1 VSDEYLWERS
11 GAPDPEVERLE
22 QLLRPLRH
30 VPRALPDGRR
40 RRVLIAAAVVAT
52 AAAAAAVIL
61 WPRPSPSA
69 GWAATVL
76 SGAPRIGAAAVARQA
91 TLGVGQ
97 WLETD
102 PQSRAEIAVGSIGRV
117 QVAPRTRVRLVDD
130 GRTSHRIELARGTI
144 EAFIW
149 APPGRFL
156 VDVPG
161 GRAVDLGCAYTLT
174 VDDRGDGLLRVTS
187 GWVGFDH
194 RGRESFVPA
203 GAACRTR
210 AGLGPGTPYRLDAPA
225 ALADALARFDFQ
237 PEEKVR
243 QASLAVV
250 LATATTED
258 AFTLWHL
265 LARVAPADR
274 GLVFERLAALRP
286 PPPGVTRAAIEGDD
300 RGARDLWWDA
310 LNLGP
315 VQLWRRW
322 KLDHAPTP
330 R

>member
-11 GAPDPEVERLE
+11 GPPDPEVQRLE
-22 QLLRPLRH
+22 QLLRPLQH
-30 VPRALPDGRR
+30 VPAPVPDVRR
-40 RRVLIAAAVVAT
+40 RRVLIAAAAVAT
-52 AAAAAAVIL
+52 AVAAAVIL
-61 WPRPSPSA
+61 WPRPPRSA

-76 SGAPRIGAAAVARQA
+76 SGAPRIGATAVARQA

-102 PQSRAEIAVGSIGRV
+102 PQSRAEVAVGSIGRV
-117 QVAPRTRVRLVDD
+117 EVAPRTRVRLVDD

-161 GRAVDLGCAYTLT
+161 GSAVDLGCAYTLT
-174 VDDRGDGLLRVTS
+174 VDDRGEGLLRVKS

-194 RGRESFVPA
+194 QGRESFVPA

-210 AGLGPGTPYRLDAPA
+210 PGLGPGTPYRLDAPA
-225 ALADALARFDFQ
+225 ALPDALARFDF
-237 PEEKVR
+237 ERDEKVR
-243 QASLAVV
+243 TSSLAVV

-265 LARVAPADR
+265 LARVAPVDR

-286 PPPGVTRAAIEGDD
+286 PPPGVSRAAIEADD

-315 VQLWRRW
+315 VQHWRRW
-322 KLDHAPTP
+322 KLERAPIP